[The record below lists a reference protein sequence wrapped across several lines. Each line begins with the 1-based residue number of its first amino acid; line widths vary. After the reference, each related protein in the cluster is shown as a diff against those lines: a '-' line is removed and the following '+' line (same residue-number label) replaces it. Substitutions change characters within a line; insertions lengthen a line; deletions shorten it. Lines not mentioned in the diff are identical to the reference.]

1 MCIETILY
9 ARTRH
14 GIVNIENGILISNTR
29 MYFFVDN
36 ELCQNKTGDA
46 FHFFYNSFQMLD
58 DFQNLT
64 GPKIRKMMKRTPAD
78 S

>member
-1 MCIETILY
+1 MNSFCKTCATLFGSVL
-9 ARTRH
+9 RDLH
-14 GIVNIENGILISNTR
+14 TR